1 MLLRVDRILIND
13 VRWLRFAIF
22 DRSTGALLY
31 QSTDKFQERFR
42 NEFLWDA
49 QNRVWVNSSDVGTFY
64 WQKTEDRK
72 SWVKFDWIDNMIP
85 VPEYLIK
92 TDRFFDPKDN
102 SYLRERLREKGKD
115 KVDIAVTPHL

>member
-1 MLLRVDRILIND
+1 
-13 VRWLRFAIF
+13 LRFAIF

>member
-1 MLLRVDRILIND
+1 
-13 VRWLRFAIF
+13 
-22 DRSTGALLY
+22 
-31 QSTDKFQERFR
+31 
-42 NEFLWDA
+42 
-49 QNRVWVNSSDVGTFY
+49 
-64 WQKTEDRK
+64 
-72 SWVKFDWIDNMIP
+72 MIP